1 MPKQFPDN
9 ATPTNPAS
17 EAFSPDKR
25 PRIIL
30 DCDPGVDDAMAI
42 IAAARWAD
50 LVGITTVAGNVELE
64 HTTANACRMRELL
77 GLDVEVHTGAE
88 GPLVGAQEF
97 AHEVHGTTGLG
108 SLVLP
113 EPTRGA
119 DSDDAVGW
127 LVETTRAEEGLH
139 LVPIGPL
146 TNVALALRA
155 DPGMAERV
163 ASITLMGG
171 AALSVGNVTAAA
183 EFNVYADPEAADEV
197 FRSGAP
203 LTMVGLNLTHQVR
216 MGSAHGRVC
225 ATFGTP
231 VGDAMAELL
240 EFYTTFHVAEEET
253 EDGPVHDPCAVLA
266 VTHPHLF
273 EMASRPVRVEVDGTH
288 TRGMTVVD
296 ERGPRAEV
304 PFNCDVAYEADAEAL
319 IDLVMQS
326 VREA

>member
-1 MPKQFPDN
+1 M
-9 ATPTNPAS
+9 S
-17 EAFSPDKR
+17 R

-30 DCDPGVDDAMAI
+30 DCDPGVDDAIAI
-42 IAAARWAD
+42 ITAARWAD

-77 GLDVEVHTGAE
+77 SLDVEVHAGAS

-97 AHEVHGTTGLG
+97 AHEVHGATGLG
-108 SLVLP
+108 DLVLP
-113 EPTRGA
+113 EPDRSA
-119 DSDDAVGW
+119 DSNNAVEW
-127 LVETTRAEEGLH
+127 LVETTRSEEGIH
-139 LVPIGPL
+139 LVPVGPL

-155 DPGMAERV
+155 DPDIARRV

-171 AALSVGNVTAAA
+171 SAGGVGNVTAVA
-183 EFNVYADPEAADEV
+183 EFNMYADPEAADEV

-203 LTMVGLNLTHQVR
+203 LAMLGLNLTHQVR
-216 MGSAHGRVC
+216 MGSMHGREC

-231 VGDAMAELL
+231 VGDAMAQLL
-240 EFYTTFHVAEEET
+240 EFYTVFHLAEEQI

-273 EMASRPVRVEVDGTH
+273 NKEARSVHVEVGGTH

-296 ERGPRAEV
+296 ERGPRADGLA
-304 PFNCDVAYEADAEAL
+304 NCDVAYEADADNL
-319 IDLVMQS
+319 VDLVMQA
-326 VREA
+326 VRGT